1 MSIKHSAKN
10 FGGEGKERDNSFIWV
25 FSVCL
30 FVSDMRKYLDGKR
43 NTSLGCS
50 KLNWYYVI

>member
-10 FGGEGKERDNSFIWV
+10 CGGEGKERDNSFIWV
-25 FSVCL
+25 YSV
-30 FVSDMRKYLDGKR
+30 FVSDMRKYIDGKR

-50 KLNWYYVI
+50 KLN